1 MGLPALLRNKMN
13 LSTKTMAALSRLGI
27 LALVIVL
34 GYLIDPAFLSGRNIS
49 NNLANAS
56 ILIILGI
63 GQTIAIITNGPDL
76 SSGSVMTICGVI
88 AAILMKSFGLNFVA
102 AILLAVLVG
111 AVLGMLN
118 GYMIAYVGLPSF
130 ISTYGLQWAVF
141 GFAYVI
147 LKGYVLYD
155 FDEVFRFMGNG
166 TLFGFLQMLT
176 IIMVVLV
183 ILSTLLMKKTN
194 SGRQFYA
201 VGSNREAA
209 GMSGI
214 DPKKVII
221 KAFVLSGTLSG
232 FAGILY
238 VARMNTVQADI
249 GSAYLLPVLATVYMG
264 GTSACGGEGSV
275 LGTVLGAIVMTLFT
289 NCLNLLAVPS
299 EWRDAIIGGLII
311 LTVLLDITVK
321 KRMSARK
328 SVLICD

>member
-1 MGLPALLRNKMN
+1 MSGSRLKNRKR
-13 LSTKTMAALSRLGI
+13 LSTSAVSSVSRL
-27 LALVIVL
+27 AVL
-34 GYLIDPAFLSGRNIS
+34 LIIIIMGCIIDSSFLSMRNIS

-56 ILIILGI
+56 ILIVLGI

-88 AAILMKSFGLNFVA
+88 AAILMKSYDVNFVL

-111 AVLGMLN
+111 CFLGALN

-155 FDEVFRFMGNG
+155 FDPTFRFIGNG
-166 TLFGFLQMLT
+166 SLFGFLQMT
-176 IIMVVLV
+176 TVVMVVFV
-183 ILSTLLMKKTN
+183 IFGTLLLKKTN
-194 SGRQFYA
+194 FGRQCYA

-209 GMSGI
+209 NMSGI
-214 DPKKVII
+214 DPQKVIM
-221 KAFVLSGTLSG
+221 KAFILSGMLSG
-232 FAGILY
+232 VTGILY
-238 VARMNTVQADI
+238 VARMNTVQSDI

-264 GTSACGGEGSV
+264 GTSASGGEGGIW
-275 LGTVLGAIVMTLFT
+275 GTVVGALVMTMVT

-299 EWRDAIIGGLII
+299 EWRDAIIGVLII
-311 LTVLLDITVK
+311 VTVLLDITVK
-321 KRMSARK
+321 KRMAKRK
-328 SVLICD
+328 RVTV